1 MNPTIYWVQT
11 PLVIPIYFH
20 YNEGKKLY
28 SMSIK
33 AYNEEKEV
41 LAAEAEEDDFLIS
54 SNDLIVV
61 VVIMFIKFFQGS
73 KCCST

>member
-1 MNPTIYWVQT
+1 MYSVQT

-28 SMSIK
+28 SMFIK

-41 LAAEAEEDDFLIS
+41 LAAEAEEFDFLIT
-54 SNDLIVV
+54 SNDLIVII
-61 VVIMFIKFFQGS
+61 VIIFIKLFQGS